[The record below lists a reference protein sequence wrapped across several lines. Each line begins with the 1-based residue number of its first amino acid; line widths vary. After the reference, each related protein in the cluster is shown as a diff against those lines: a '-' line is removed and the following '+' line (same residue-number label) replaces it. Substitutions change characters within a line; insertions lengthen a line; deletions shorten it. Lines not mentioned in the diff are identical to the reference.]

1 METSGP
7 RAIFG
12 MLDGFKPITNL
23 LGAGDPNV
31 HKIDDQWWMFFGG
44 FQKTLK
50 NNLFSATLPKGEPLH
65 NGMTWEITADP
76 GRPHKALALVDQP
89 DKGEWDHYGLHEP
102 CFVDGL
108 TASPEGQQ
116 VRCRRI
122 YYAGRSSRRVL
133 GNDAPYSIGFLE
145 STSAGWWRHGEP
157 VVVGDARNPSA
168 LGPKVLYADGKWR
181 MWFRAA
187 PQEPAKGD
195 RPIAEIRY
203 TESDDGVRGWTE
215 PTSFSSRGR
224 LRACVHVTV
233 DRLLRDAAEQEP
245 QSVRRVVL
253 PTAEALAQHLEA
265 TQRRCCRVDHAS
277 SHSGGERRRGLVPGR
292 LLRLEHL
299 RRRLDSRT
307 GTDPTVRLLHWRSLA
322 DQLAGV
328 RRQVVGLVQAAT
340 GARTVPIHHRVL
352 LIGPARVI
360 EVAAPSGRQAGAGRQ
375 PGRGSA
381 RAPRAARRTSAPRA
395 GRSRRASAR

>member
-215 PTSFSSRGR
+215 PTSFSSREDGFAHAFTSR
-224 LRACVHVTV
+224 ST
-233 DRLLRDAAEQEP
+233 DSYEMLLSKSPNLFGESFYPPQKLWLSTSKRPSGDAAEWTTPAPILEA
-245 QSVRRVVL
+245 SDGEDWYRGGFFGSSICDADS
-253 PTAEALAQHLEA
+253 TAERER
-265 TQRRCCRVDHAS
+265 TRRYVFFTGV
-277 SHSGGERRRGLVPGR
+277 HSPINW
-292 LLRLEHL
+292 
-299 RRRLDSRT
+299 
-307 GTDPTVRLLHWRSLA
+307 PAYAARSLA
-322 DQLAGV
+322 SF
-328 RRQVVGLVQAAT
+328 RRPP
-340 GARTVPIHHRVL
+340 VPAPFQFT
-352 LIGPARVI
+352 IGFF
-360 EVAAPSGRQAGAGRQ
+360 SLDLH
-375 PGRGSA
+375 GS
-381 RAPRAARRTSAPRA
+381 
-395 GRSRRASAR
+395 